1 MATDRR
7 SFITTAGLVLGAA
20 ALGRVDAAAGAG
32 EDPPR
37 PDGGAAP
44 DWAWVRGQ
52 FDLDR
57 SWLHFGSFLL
67 ASNPAPVRAAIE
79 RIRRELD
86 GNPAMAVE
94 AGLFTRADEVRA
106 AAAVYLGG
114 RAEEVAQ
121 TDSTT
126 MGLAFAYAG
135 LDLKPGDEILT
146 TLHDHYSHHESIRY
160 YAERSGVR
168 VRRVALY
175 DDPAAASADEIAT
188 RLADAIAPRTR
199 VVGVTWVHS
208 CTGVK
213 LPLRRLADVV
223 AAANRSRAE
232 AERILLFVDG
242 VHGFGVEDE
251 TIATTGV
258 DLFAAGTHKWIFA
271 PRGTG
276 LVWAKES
283 TWARLRPI
291 VPPFQ
296 VEPYRAWEE
305 GHPPAGPNRAPWVSP
320 GGFKAYEHW
329 WAVPAAFEF
338 HARVGRP
345 RIAERIHALNTRCKD
360 GLAAMK
366 HVRLVTPRSSELS
379 AGIICFEAKGMDS
392 EAAVRRLLDRQVI
405 ASASP
410 YRVSY
415 VRLAPSLLN
424 DESQVDA
431 ALAAVASLG

>member
-1 MATDRR
+1 
-7 SFITTAGLVLGAA
+7 
-20 ALGRVDAAAGAG
+20 
-32 EDPPR
+32 
-37 PDGGAAP
+37 
-44 DWAWVRGQ
+44 VRAQ
-52 FDLDR
+52 FDLDP

-67 ASNPAPVRAAIE
+67 ASNPAPVRAAID
-79 RIRRELD
+79 RIRRDLD
-86 GNPAMAVE
+86 RNPAITVE
-94 AGLFTRADEVRA
+94 EGLFTRADEVRA

-146 TLHDHYSHHESIRY
+146 TVHDHYSHHESIRY
-160 YAERSGVR
+160 YAERSGVG
-168 VRRVALY
+168 VRKIALY
-175 DDPAAASADEIAT
+175 DDPAAAAADDVAA
-188 RLADAIAPRTR
+188 RLAAAIAPRTR
-199 VVGVTWVHS
+199 VVGATWVHS
-208 CTGVK
+208 CPGVK
-213 LPLRRLADVV
+213 LPLRRLAEVV

-276 LVWAKES
+276 IVWAKES
-283 TWARLRPI
+283 TWARLRPT

-296 VEPYRAWEE
+296 REPYQAWEQ
-305 GHPPAGPNRAPWVSP
+305 GRPPAGPNRAPWVSP

-379 AGIICFEAKGMDS
+379 AGIICFEVKGMDP
-392 EAAVRRLLDRQVI
+392 EAAVGRLLARRVI

-415 VRLAPSLLN
+415 ARLAPSLLN
-424 DESQVDA
+424 DEGQVDA
-431 ALAAVASLG
+431 ALAAVGSLA

>member
-1 MATDRR
+1 MASDRR
-7 SFITTAGLVLGAA
+7 SFITGAGLALGAIAWRDLPAETSRSA
-20 ALGRVDAAAGAG
+20 A
-32 EDPPR
+32 PPG
-37 PDGGAAP
+37 GGATP
-44 DWAWVRGQ
+44 DWKWVRDQ

-79 RIRRELD
+79 SLRRELD
-86 GNPAMAVE
+86 RNPAMTVE
-94 AGLFTRADEVRA
+94 QGLFTRADGVRA
-106 AAAVYLGG
+106 AAAAYLGG

-146 TLHDHYSHHESIRY
+146 TVHDHYSHHESIRY
-160 YAERSGVR
+160 YAERSGVA
-168 VRRVALY
+168 VRKVALY
-175 DDPAAASADEIAT
+175 DDPAVASIEEIAS
-188 RLADAIAPRTR
+188 RLAGAIAPRTR

-213 LPLRRLADVV
+213 LPLRRLAALV
-223 AAANRSRAE
+223 AEANRGRAE
-232 AERILLFVDG
+232 AERIMLFVDG

-276 LVWAKES
+276 VVWAKES
-283 TWARLRPI
+283 TWARLRPTI
-291 VPPFQ
+291 PPFQ

-305 GHPPAGPNRAPWVSP
+305 GRLPAGPNRAPWVSP

-329 WAVPAAFEF
+329 WAVPAAFAF
-338 HARVGRP
+338 HARVGRS

-360 GLAAMK
+360 GLAAMQ
-366 HVRLVTPRSSELS
+366 HVRLITPRASELS
-379 AGIICFEAKGMDS
+379 AGIICFEIKGMEP
-392 EAAVRRLLDRQVI
+392 EAAVKRLLARRVI

-424 DESQVDA
+424 DEGEVDA
-431 ALAAVASLG
+431 ALAAVAALA

>member
-1 MATDRR
+1 MAIDRR
-7 SFITTAGLVLGAA
+7 SFLTTAGL
-20 ALGRVDAAAGAG
+20 ALGTVALRSANAERLAASEPA
-32 EDPPR
+32 PPN
-37 PDGGAAP
+37 DGPAP
-44 DWAWVRGQ
+44 DWAWVRAQ

-67 ASNPAPVRAAIE
+67 ASNPAPVRAAIQ
-79 RIRRELD
+79 RLREQFD
-86 GNPAMAVE
+86 RNPAMTVDD
-94 AGLFTRADEVRA
+94 GLFTRPEEVRA
-106 AAAVYLGG
+106 AAAAYLGG
-114 RAEEVAQ
+114 HSDEVAQ

-146 TLHDHYSHHESIRY
+146 TVHDHYSHHESIRY
-160 YAERSGVR
+160 YAERSGVT
-168 VRRVALY
+168 VRKIALY
-175 DDPAAASADEIAT
+175 DDPAAASVDEIAS
-188 RLADAIAPRTR
+188 RLAAAIAPRTR

-213 LPLRRLADVV
+213 LPLRRLAGVV
-223 AAANRSRAE
+223 ANANRSRAE
-232 AERILLFVDG
+232 GERILLFVDG

-276 LVWAKES
+276 VVWAKEA
-283 TWARLRPI
+283 TWARLRPL
-291 VPPFQ
+291 VPPFAL
-296 VEPYRAWEE
+296 EPYRAWEE

-338 HARVGRP
+338 HARIGRA
-345 RIAERIHALNTRCKD
+345 RIAERIHALNTRCKQ

-366 HVRLVTPRSSELS
+366 HVRLVTPLSSELS
-379 AGIICFEAKGMDS
+379 AGIICFEVKGMD
-392 EAAVRRLLDRQVI
+392 ADTAVKRLIDKRVI

-415 VRLAPSLLN
+415 ARLAPSLLN
-424 DESQVDA
+424 DEDQVDA
-431 ALAAVASLG
+431 ALAAVRSVA